1 MANLSKIKRDSLI
14 DKIENLKMKNKK
26 DEDTTLLLNE
36 IINELTGKKYGLV
49 WEQHEENVDKK
60 METAI
65 PVFDEIKERE
75 ICGNPDEKK
84 INFLL
89 EGDNLHS
96 LKLLEKTHKGR
107 IDVIYIDPPY
117 NTGNEDFVYMDK
129 FVKKEDAYR
138 HSMWLSFMS
147 ERLSIAY
154 NLLKEDG
161 LIFLSIDDN
170 EFSQLKILM
179 DEIFTEENFV
189 LSMPR
194 ITKKSGKTT
203 TAYAKNHDYILVYTK
218 RNQDIF
224 TMEEHSDP
232 AFKYSDEFEKKR
244 GKYKLNQTL
253 DYDSLSYSS
262 SLDYPL
268 EVEGETFYA
277 GGDIEKW
284 KERKAGNHKRADW
297 AWRWSKK
304 LFDFGYKNGFV
315 VIKRKDD
322 GSARIYT
329 KTYLNAKIDKDENG
343 EPCIIYNKRTK
354 ATSSIEFINNIYS
367 NDNAKKDL
375 KAFGLEDEFDY
386 SKPVALIKKLIKAY
400 YRKDAIILD
409 FFAGSGTTGQAVME
423 LNLEDG
429 GNRRFI
435 LCTNNQNN
443 ICEAVTYKRI
453 SDVINTYHYQKCTE
467 DVLFEHEIKL
477 KDIKDSTELLE
488 NIDSIKKENK
498 DQFKKFQTKV
508 VDGIIKLIGKTEVV
522 DLTGIPANLKYY
534 KTDFVDK
541 YSDDPDYFIEDKL
554 MEHIVEMIQLENGIR
569 IDNDKYVVLLT
580 DEEAEEFESNIDSY
594 HPIKIYIDGTVFLS
608 QKIKNKLDTE
618 GVEIL
623 PIPDYYFAKDIKGG
637 N

>member
-1 MANLSKIKRDSLI
+1 
-14 DKIENLKMKNKK
+14 
-26 DEDTTLLLNE
+26 
-36 IINELTGKKYGLV
+36 
-49 WEQHEENVDKK
+49 
-60 METAI
+60 
-65 PVFDEIKERE
+65 
-75 ICGNPDEKK
+75 
-84 INFLL
+84 
-89 EGDNLHS
+89 
-96 LKLLEKTHKGR
+96 
-107 IDVIYIDPPY
+107 
-117 NTGNEDFVYMDK
+117 MDK

-154 NLLKEDG
+154 DLLKEDG

-232 AFKYSDEFEKKR
+232 AFKYSDEFEKGR

>member
-232 AFKYSDEFEKKR
+232 AFKYSDEFEKER

-423 LNLEDG
+423 LNAEDS
-429 GNRRFI
+429 GNRKFI
-435 LCTNNQNN
+435 LCTNNENN
-443 ICEAVTYKRI
+443 ICEDVTYQRLKTVITGIRKDGSKY
-453 SDVINTYHYQKCTE
+453 SD
-467 DVLFEHEIKL
+467 
-477 KDIKDSTELLE
+477 
-488 NIDSIKKENK
+488 
-498 DQFKKFQTKV
+498 
-508 VDGIIKLIGKTEVV
+508 
-522 DLTGIPANLKYY
+522 GIPANLKYY
-534 KTDFVDK
+534 KTDFVSK
-541 YSDDPDYFIEDKL
+541 ISKDDDYFIEDKL
-554 MEHIVEMIQLENGIR
+554 TQHIKEMIELENAVE
-569 IDNDKYVVLLT
+569 IDNDKYILLLT
-580 DEEAEEFESNIDSY
+580 DEEADTFEQEMKDKNVKKVYIDST
-594 HPIKIYIDGTVFLS
+594 IMLS
-608 QKIKNKLDTE
+608 GKAQSYLDSKK
-618 GVEIL
+618 VEVI
-623 PIPDYYFAKDIKGG
+623 PIPDYYFYKDINAG
-637 N
+637 

>member
-1 MANLSKIKRDSLI
+1 
-14 DKIENLKMKNKK
+14 
-26 DEDTTLLLNE
+26 
-36 IINELTGKKYGLV
+36 
-49 WEQHEENVDKK
+49 
-60 METAI
+60 
-65 PVFDEIKERE
+65 
-75 ICGNPDEKK
+75 
-84 INFLL
+84 
-89 EGDNLHS
+89 
-96 LKLLEKTHKGR
+96 
-107 IDVIYIDPPY
+107 
-117 NTGNEDFVYMDK
+117 
-129 FVKKEDAYR
+129 
-138 HSMWLSFMS
+138 
-147 ERLSIAY
+147 
-154 NLLKEDG
+154 
-161 LIFLSIDDN
+161 
-170 EFSQLKILM
+170 
-179 DEIFTEENFV
+179 
-189 LSMPR
+189 
-194 ITKKSGKTT
+194 
-203 TAYAKNHDYILVYTK
+203 
-218 RNQDIF
+218 
-224 TMEEHSDP
+224 
-232 AFKYSDEFEKKR
+232 
-244 GKYKLNQTL
+244 
-253 DYDSLSYSS
+253 
-262 SLDYPL
+262 
-268 EVEGETFYA
+268 
-277 GGDIEKW
+277 
-284 KERKAGNHKRADW
+284 
-297 AWRWSKK
+297 
-304 LFDFGYKNGFV
+304 
-315 VIKRKDD
+315 
-322 GSARIYT
+322 
-329 KTYLNAKIDKDENG
+329 
-343 EPCIIYNKRTK
+343 
-354 ATSSIEFINNIYS
+354 
-367 NDNAKKDL
+367 
-375 KAFGLEDEFDY
+375 
-386 SKPVALIKKLIKAY
+386 
-400 YRKDAIILD
+400 
-409 FFAGSGTTGQAVME
+409 ME